1 MRILIVDDEEM
12 QRNLLEGFLS
22 KQGYDVITAANGQE
36 ALAHFQEL
44 PIQLVLLD
52 HRMPGMNGDE
62 VLKRMKA
69 INPFFYCIMITAF
82 GTVQTAVEVM
92 RLGAG
97 DFLEK
102 PVDLKALLEKIRLV
116 EDHSDIAADAECV
129 NNPIQQSEL
138 PFPIVAG
145 SPAMQ
150 EVLSLVQ
157 RVAPTPWPILIFG
170 ETGTGK
176 EIITRLIHFM
186 SMRRDAPL
194 VEVNCAAIPEN
205 LFESELFGHEKGA
218 FTGATASR
226 QGRFEQAQG
235 GTLFLD
241 EIGELSLN
249 LQAKLLRVLQENK
262 INRVGGARTIHVD
275 VRILAASNR
284 DLATMIAEGT
294 FREDLFYRLN
304 VLTIPLPP
312 LRERKQDIPAL
323 AKLFIDLYSPQPLK
337 FDDDAMNTLM
347 KYDFPGNVRELEH
360 IIKRIAA
367 LSRSTIIRA
376 SNLPKELRTLKTQS
390 SDGFLNERLAAVERD
405 MILRALERC
414 DWVQTRAAEAL
425 GISERVLRYKIDKLG
440 IKKRFPL

>member
-12 QRNLLEGFLS
+12 QRKLLEGFLS

-36 ALAHFQEL
+36 ALAHFKEL

-52 HRMPGMNGDE
+52 HRMPDMNGDE

-92 RLGAG
+92 KLGAG
-97 DFLEK
+97 DFIEK
-102 PVDLKALLEKIRLV
+102 PVDLKALLEKLRLI
-116 EDHSDIAADAECV
+116 EDHTHVTADAEFV
-129 NNPIQQSEL
+129 SNTMQQSEL

-145 SPAMQ
+145 APAMQ

-176 EIITRLIHFM
+176 EIITRLIHLM
-186 SMRRDAPL
+186 SPRRDAPL

-218 FTGATASR
+218 FTGATSNR

-262 INRVGGARTIHVD
+262 INRVGGTRAIPVD
-275 VRILAASNR
+275 VRVLASTNR
-284 DLATMIAEGT
+284 DLAAMITEGT

-323 AKLFIDLYSPQPLK
+323 AKLFIELYSPRPLM
-337 FDDDAMNTLM
+337 FDDDAMSMLM

-360 IIKRIAA
+360 IIKRMAA
-367 LSRSTIIRA
+367 LSRSTLIRA
-376 SNLPKELRTLKTQS
+376 SNLPEEIHVQKSQGS
-390 SDGFLNERLAAVERD
+390 GFLSDRLAAVERD
-405 MILRALERC
+405 MILQALERSN
-414 DWVQTRAAEAL
+414 WVQTRAAEAL

-440 IKKRFPL
+440 IKKRSPV